1 MNVFETLAHSAQKFA
16 GRTAIIDAGGTM
28 DYRSL
33 WREIEALRAQLD
45 HLGLKP
51 GQGVGIRARNG
62 RAFVIGGLAALGC
75 GATVMPIHH
84 QIKPDELNDML
95 AKAPLCVILD
105 DGSGGPVPANR
116 SEHPKG
122 WTPNQALSNGLRF
135 TRLENSQAPLAPEIA
150 DAAFVRF
157 TSGTTG
163 EAKGVVLTHRD
174 ILERIAAANSG
185 LKLTH
190 EDTILW
196 VLPMAYHFYVS
207 IILYLEAGATVLLS
221 GDYLAESI
229 LDSAAQHRATF
240 LYVTPMHIRLL
251 NSAAAGRALPPS
263 LQRVMSVSSR
273 LNPQAARDFHA
284 RYKIPVCQGYG
295 IIEVGLPIM
304 NIDEAADH
312 PEAIGRPVPAFE
324 AMIVQ
329 DGTPKEPLPHPNPLP
344 SHSMGAEREQK
355 SDALDRFEAEPQSSD
370 VKNARA
376 PRELS
381 PAKEGETGQLA
392 LRGPGIFSGY
402 LNPPRLRAEIMR
414 DGWFLTGDL
423 GHRDSG
429 GRIFLDGRT
438 SSVIHVAG
446 HKVFPEEVAAVL
458 DTHPAVLRSRVF
470 GRQHPQWGEAVYA
483 EAQLRNGNTAP
494 VTSDELLTF
503 CRKRLS
509 SQKVPVTV
517 EFVAQVPMTS
527 SGKVKHG

>member
-1 MNVFETLAHSAQKFA
+1 LARSAQQFA

-28 DYRSL
+28 DYPSL
-33 WREIEALRAQLD
+33 WREVEALRMQLD
-45 HLGLKP
+45 RLGLKP

-105 DGSGGPVPANR
+105 DGSGGPQPGKT
-116 SEHPKG
+116 S
-122 WTPNQALSNGLRF
+122 ALENPGGNGLRF
-135 TRLENSQAPLAPEIA
+135 TRLESAQAPLAPQIA

-163 EAKGVVLTHRD
+163 EAKGVVMTHRD

-207 IILYLEAGATVLLS
+207 IILYLEAGATVLVS

-229 LDSAAQHRATF
+229 LDSAAQHRVTF

-251 NSAAAGRALPPS
+251 NSAAAGRTLPPS

-304 NIDEAADH
+304 NIDEAAEH

-324 AMIVQ
+324 AKIVHDEK
-329 DGTPKEPLPHPNPLP
+329 DGA
-344 SHSMGAEREQK
+344 G
-355 SDALDRFEAEPQSSD
+355 
-370 VKNARA
+370 
-376 PRELS
+376 RELR

-392 LRGPGIFSGY
+392 LRGPGMFSGY
-402 LNPPRLRAEIMR
+402 LNPPRLRADIMR

-429 GRIFLDGRT
+429 GRIVLDGRT

-483 EAQLRNGNTAP
+483 EAQLRNGKTAP
-494 VTSDELLTF
+494 VSSDELLTF

-517 EFVAQVPMTS
+517 EFVSQVPMTS